1 METDDAAVVA
11 GITTANLEAS
21 EPWKKA
27 NGGRN
32 ESSGTAGVECHEK
45 TISEVKEIKA
55 SGSGADV
62 SGAAKHIV
70 FESGDRKNAEGGVLG
85 QCSTERLET
94 MLVVKQVASG
104 GTSDIIE
111 AGMVTDTLMND
122 AEVEAGCSQAQP
134 RVVGHKEV
142 AGIQE
147 LQTGFETNSS
157 TDRVPKEAAVDV
169 LSPVEEGVVA
179 SGEVQSSQFTPS
191 AELSNRSK
199 SLLEW
204 PKV

>member
-85 QCSTERLET
+85 QCSTERLEVST
-94 MLVVKQVASG
+94 ANFFGFCINHIKSIYLNEMWICSCEVVPCMFLLYYMFNS
-104 GTSDIIE
+104 
-111 AGMVTDTLMND
+111 
-122 AEVEAGCSQAQP
+122 
-134 RVVGHKEV
+134 
-142 AGIQE
+142 E
-147 LQTGFETNSS
+147 LQMAPSQVFNVKNSR
-157 TDRVPKEAAVDV
+157 T
-169 LSPVEEGVVA
+169 
-179 SGEVQSSQFTPS
+179 TPS
-191 AELSNRSK
+191 FFACLPSFR
-199 SLLEW
+199 
-204 PKV
+204 